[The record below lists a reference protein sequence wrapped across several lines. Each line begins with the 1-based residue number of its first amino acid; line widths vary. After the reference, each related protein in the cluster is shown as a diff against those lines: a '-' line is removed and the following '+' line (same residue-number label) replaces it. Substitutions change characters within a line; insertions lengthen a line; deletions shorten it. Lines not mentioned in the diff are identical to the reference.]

1 MDSVGG
7 GRRHS
12 VGPRCVI
19 VLLADGPH
27 PNIARSQMSF
37 ERSVPPPPAEP
48 APPTA
53 TTAGPT
59 TALSEGTTAA
69 MRLQILSTEHWSLL
83 ATRSLAW
90 SEVFNRAGMFLS
102 ALSGA
107 IVALALVAQASHF
120 GEGFKLFALVI
131 LPVVLFVG
139 VTTYIRL
146 GAANWYDANCIIGMN
161 RIRAAYLQMA
171 PDLEPYFV
179 TSAHDDRQGVGI
191 TMGLQPA
198 ASQTLHLFA
207 ATPIVVATLNS
218 VIAAAIAAV
227 IALHLKVDTS
237 GALAL
242 AVVTFLVSMALH
254 LTYGR
259 RNIARGQAT
268 LRPMFPTPPGP

>member
-1 MDSVGG
+1 
-7 GRRHS
+7 
-12 VGPRCVI
+12 
-19 VLLADGPH
+19 
-27 PNIARSQMSF
+27 MSF
-37 ERSVPPPPAEP
+37 ERSVPPPAAEP
-48 APPTA
+48 APPPTSTA
-53 TTAGPT
+53 TPT
-59 TALSEGTTAA
+59 SSLSEGTTAA

-90 SEVFNRAGMFLS
+90 NEVFSRAGMFLS
-102 ALSGA
+102 AVSGA
-107 IVALALVAQASHF
+107 IVALALVAQSSHF

-146 GAANWYDANCIIGMN
+146 GAANFYDANCIIGMN
-161 RIRAAYLQMA
+161 RIRAAYLEMA
-171 PDLEPYFV
+171 PDLERYFV
-179 TSAHDDRQGVGI
+179 MSAHDDRQGVGI
-191 TMGLQPA
+191 TMGLQPG

-218 VIAAAIAAV
+218 VILAALLAV

-242 AVVTFLVSMALH
+242 AIVGFLVSMVLH

-259 RNIARGQAT
+259 RNIAQGQA
-268 LRPMFPTPPGP
+268 LLKPMFPTPPGP